1 MRAISAP
8 PRRPETWTFTPLAPE
23 RIAEVSA
30 RFIARRKATRFC
42 SCSAIDWATS
52 FASSSGRLIS
62 RMFTLTGLPVILCRS
77 RRRASTS
84 APDLPI
90 TIPGRAVWMST
101 VISPRCLTIVMS
113 ERPACESLFSMC
125 SRIAMSSSSRS
136 AKLRSSNQFDFQSWM

>member
-8 PRRPETWTFTPLAPE
+8 PRRPETCTLTPLAPE

-30 RFIARRKATRFC
+30 RFIARRKATRFW

-62 RMFTLTGLPVILCRS
+62 LMLTLTGRPVILWSSLRS
-77 RRRASTS
+77 ASTS
-84 APDLPI
+84 LPDLPI
-90 TIPGRAVWMST
+90 TMPGRAVAMST
-101 VISPRCLTIVMS
+101 SISFEPFLIVMS

-125 SRIAMSSSSRS
+125 SRMWMSSIR
-136 AKLRSSNQFDFQSWM
+136 

>member
-8 PRRPETWTFTPLAPE
+8 PSRPETWTLTPLAPE

-62 RMFTLTGLPVILCRS
+62 LMFTFTALLVSLWSS
-77 RRRASTS
+77 RRSASTS
-84 APDLPI
+84 LPDLPI
-90 TIPGRAVWMST
+90 TMPGRAVEMS
-101 VISPRCLTIVMS
+101 ISTSPGPFLIVMS
-113 ERPACESLFSMC
+113 DSPAWASFSSMWERIC
-125 SRIAMSSSSRS
+125 
-136 AKLRSSNQFDFQSWM
+136 RSSFR